1 MELKWVAKWK
11 KVVGFVKDL
20 VGGLWI
26 LMRRLLVSEEKEGVP
41 YGGGHWEVKGLVG
54 GSEKR
59 MASMRERERERLW
72 EVNEYKSSIHFK
84 VLIRERDLGKG
95 LRNNSE
101 KV

>member
-41 YGGGHWEVKGLVG
+41 YGGGRWEVKGLVG

-72 EVNEYKSSIHFK
+72 EVNEY
-84 VLIRERDLGKG
+84 
-95 LRNNSE
+95 
-101 KV
+101 